1 MRHVFADGGY
11 AGDKL
16 RDAIA
21 GSGQWTIEI
30 IKRSDKAKGFQVLHR
45 RWVVERTFAWLGRC
59 RRLAKDWETTIA
71 SSTAWATIASIRML
85 TRRTARYCY
94 AWDLSS
100 QMGWLPP
107 SPDGIAMCQE
117 SGVYSHRAGRTATV
131 MKDTMI
137 GVDLAKN
144 VFQLHAA
151 SMTGQLRFSRK
162 LSREKFRSFMAGQP
176 PAVVVM
182 EACGS
187 AHYWAR
193 EMVRLGH
200 EVKLIA
206 AQYVRPFVKRQK
218 NDAADAEA
226 IVIAAQRPEMR
237 FVEPKTAEQQ
247 SRAIL
252 FRARERLVRQR
263 TELINALRACLY
275 EYGHIIPQGA
285 HQIKRVAEILDT
297 PNSDLPALMREECAE
312 LLEQIAEQTVRINAR
327 TTKIKALAVE
337 ADTARRLQTIP
348 GVGPLTALAV
358 EAFAPPMENFKCGRD
373 FAAWLG
379 LVPRQFSSGGKERLG
394 RISKAGQAD
403 IRRLLIIGA
412 MSRLNRLGRKSI
424 PETSWLAHIAAR
436 KPRMLVAIAL
446 ANKMARTIWALMTK
460 NEDYRVPAQAA
471 VVA

>member
-1 MRHVFADGGY
+1 M
-11 AGDKL
+11 
-16 RDAIA
+16 
-21 GSGQWTIEI
+21 
-30 IKRSDKAKGFQVLHR
+30 
-45 RWVVERTFAWLGRC
+45 
-59 RRLAKDWETTIA
+59 TT
-71 SSTAWATIASIRML
+71 
-85 TRRTARYCY
+85 
-94 AWDLSS
+94 
-100 QMGWLPP
+100 
-107 SPDGIAMCQE
+107 
-117 SGVYSHRAGRTATV
+117 
-131 MKDTMI
+131 DTMI

-151 SMTGQLRFSRK
+151 SMTGQPQFCKK
-162 LSREKFRSFMAGQP
+162 LSRDKFRSFMAEQP

-206 AQYVRPFVKRQK
+206 AQYVKPFVKRQK

-226 IVIAAQRPEMR
+226 IVVAAQRPEMR
-237 FVEPKTAEQQ
+237 FVEPKSAEQQ

-252 FRARERLVRQR
+252 FRARERLVHQR

-275 EYGHIIPQGA
+275 EYGHTVPQGA
-285 HQIKRVAEILDT
+285 HQIKRIAEILDA
-297 PNSDLPALMREECAE
+297 PNSDLPDLMREECTE
-312 LLEQIAEQTVRINAR
+312 LLDQIAEQTKRINDR
-327 TTKIKALAVE
+327 TAKIKKLAAE

-358 EAFAPPMENFKCGRD
+358 EAFAPPMEHFKCGRD

-412 MSRLNRLGRKSI
+412 MSRLNWVGRKSI
-424 PETSWLAHIAAR
+424 PETSWLARMVAR

-446 ANKMARTIWALMTK
+446 ANKMARTIWALLTK
-460 NEDYRVPAQAA
+460 NEDYQVPTQAVLA
-471 VVA
+471 